1 MSDNSHQHPASH
13 GHSHIPKDMSSSRIG
28 WAFILNVCFTI
39 IEFIGG
45 WLTNSTAI
53 MADAVHDLGDSLSIG
68 LAWGLN
74 KLSKKSRDETFSYGY
89 HRFSLLGALI
99 NGVVLIAGS
108 IWVLTISFPRLISP
122 EMPDAQGM
130 LWLAILGVIVN
141 GYAAFKLSEGKTLNE
156 RVLNWHLLEDVLGWV
171 AVLIVAI
178 VLIYIEL
185 PILDPILS
193 IGFTLF
199 VLFNVLKNLRT
210 AIRLFL
216 QATPEKAIQEK
227 IKIELS
233 TLKFIED
240 IHHFHLWS
248 LDGERH
254 VLTAHLVVNHY
265 FDQQEYMAI
274 KHEISTRLS
283 PFYLEHTTLEFE
295 FVDEIC
301 RDAWLDSPSVGNEII
316 TYCEETPLSSEN
328 EYRAALILSILENDM
343 QQHPEKLQP
352 LTASMRRSAESLVES
367 VEIDFGAQLLKEDE

>member
-301 RDAWLDSPSVGNEII
+301 RDLLICI
-316 TYCEETPLSSEN
+316 EN
-328 EYRAALILSILENDM
+328 
-343 QQHPEKLQP
+343 
-352 LTASMRRSAESLVES
+352 
-367 VEIDFGAQLLKEDE
+367 

>member
-1 MSDNSHQHPASH
+1 MSDNLHQHSTSH
-13 GHSHIPKDMSSSRIG
+13 GHSHISKDMSSSRIG

-74 KLSKKSRDETFSYGY
+74 KLSKKSHDEMFSYGY

-108 IWVLTISFPRLISP
+108 IWVLTISFPRLLSP

-171 AVLIVAI
+171 AVLIVSI
-178 VLIYIEL
+178 VLMFIEL

-199 VLFNVLKNLRT
+199 ILFNVLKNLRT

-216 QATPEKAIQEK
+216 QATPEQAIQEK

-254 VLTAHLVVNHY
+254 VLTAHLVLNHY
-265 FDQQEYMAI
+265 CEQQEYMAI

-283 PFYLEHTTLEFE
+283 PFHLEHTTLEFE

-301 RDAWLDSPSVGNEII
+301 RDSKN
-316 TYCEETPLSSEN
+316 N
-328 EYRAALILSILENDM
+328 
-343 QQHPEKLQP
+343 
-352 LTASMRRSAESLVES
+352 
-367 VEIDFGAQLLKEDE
+367 